1 MRRTILLVSGLALAG
16 ANAHAASWT
25 LIRRISQIASCAA
38 SMADAA
44 TTRRSGLIET
54 NALLGDG
61 APQPG
66 RIAALKLGV
75 CAGQIAIAEILH
87 ARNRGNRGSIGEKIG
102 TAGALG
108 QAGYFGALALRN
120 SALGIGGAR

>member
-25 LIRRISQIASCAA
+25 LIRRISQIASCAV

-54 NALLGDG
+54 NALLGEG

-66 RIAALKLGV
+66 RIAALKLGA

-87 ARNRGNRGSIGEKIG
+87 ARNRGSIGEKIG